1 MTKNGKKQ
9 TTMFGNKSPIII
21 ESTTTHTT
29 TTRTIKVSNEIMG
42 KLQKASGT
50 EYNINFNVKDDI
62 ALEKSRFNPFEQ
74 KTNHKFRG

>member
-9 TTMFGNKSPIII
+9 TAMFGNMQKNPIII

-29 TTRTIKVSNEIMG
+29 TTRTLKVSNDIMG
-42 KLQKASGT
+42 KLQKTSGT

-62 ALEKSRFNPFEQ
+62 GLEKTRFNPFE
-74 KTNHKFRG
+74 